1 MICLKILKIY
11 ILVSYIS
18 HNGVDIMSTKKLYRS
33 KQDKVIAGVCG
44 GIAEYFNI
52 DTILIRLFAVLL
64 VLADGIGVIMYI
76 IAWVVIPENPLQ
88 KDVKKVVEKAEKSSK
103 KKDGHGT
110 ILLGLLIVI
119 IGAILLLKNIFSW
132 INTSLIWA
140 ALLIVLGL
148 YLIGRKS
155 K

>member
-1 MICLKILKIY
+1 
-11 ILVSYIS
+11 
-18 HNGVDIMSTKKLYRS
+18 MSTKKLYRS